1 VSSTSARAGRLAA
14 LPALL
19 GALAVLLAG
28 CGAGAGA
35 APSQTRL
42 TVTQDFGSRE
52 QHDLATPK
60 VSGSETVMRLLQR
73 NAKVTTR
80 FGGGFVQSIDGIAGG
95 RRAGRPLDWFYY
107 VNGVEASEGAG
118 AVRLHP
124 GDRVWW
130 DRHDWGAAMRVPAVV
145 GSFPEPFLHGFGGR
159 RLPVRIECVDPA
171 APACDQVFKT
181 LTGLDVPAAK
191 GGLRTA
197 QTEQTLRVVVGP
209 WIAAR
214 DDLALRQ
221 MESGPA
227 RSGVYARPA
236 PDGRTIRALDARGR
250 ATRTLGAGTGLVAA
264 AREGDGPPV
273 WTVTGTDAGGVAA
286 AAKAFTA
293 RALDRRFAVA
303 VVGGRPVALPEA
315 PAR

>member
-1 VSSTSARAGRLAA
+1 VSSTFARAGRRAA

-28 CGAGAGA
+28 CGAGAGS
-35 APSQTRL
+35 APSETRL
-42 TVTQDFGSRE
+42 TVTQDFGSRA
-52 QHDLATPK
+52 QRDLAAPK

-73 NAKVTTR
+73 NAKITTR
-80 FGGGFVQSIDGIAGG
+80 FGGGFVQSIDGVAGG
-95 RRAGRPLDWFYY
+95 RRDGRPFDWFYY
-107 VNGVEASEGAG
+107 VNGVEASEGAA

-145 GSFPEPFLHGFGGR
+145 GSFPEPFVHGFGGR
-159 RLPVRIECVDPA
+159 RLPVRVECADPSTT
-171 APACDQVFKT
+171 ACDEVFKT
-181 LTGLDVPAAK
+181 LSALGVPAAK

-214 DDLALRQ
+214 DELALRPL
-221 MESGPA
+221 EAGPA

-236 PDGRTIRALDARGR
+236 PDGRSIRALDARGR
-250 ATRTLGAGTGLVAA
+250 ATRTLGPGTGLVAA
-264 AREGDGPPV
+264 AREGDEPPV
-273 WTVTGTDAGGVAA
+273 WAVTGTDGAGVDAA
-286 AAKAFTA
+286 ARAFTE
-293 RALDRRFAVA
+293 RTLGRRFAVA
-303 VVGGRPVALPEA
+303 VVGGRPVPLPEA
-315 PAR
+315 PAS